1 MSDPTSQERSD
12 EWTADLR
19 VRLDEVID
27 GYRASL
33 HDSLDDVSEQ
43 EARFRLVPSKT
54 TLLGLLKHV
63 TYVEGVWF
71 DQAVTGR
78 SYAEIGI
85 PTTLDRSF
93 SLTRSDTIAS
103 VQAAHRQR
111 CELSRQT
118 MAALSLDDVVDGRGR
133 RLVWAIAAAC
143 TPRARTARRA
153 RRHPP
158 GADPRPTRPLT
169 RAQAELKQDRPPS
182 AGVG

>member
-1 MSDPTSQERSD
+1 MGDQNSEKRNDG
-12 EWTADLR
+12 WAADLR
-19 VRLDEVID
+19 ARLDELID

-33 HDSLDDVSEQ
+33 HDSLDGLNEQ

-85 PTTLDRSF
+85 PTTPDRSF
-93 SLTRSDTIAS
+93 SLTKRDTIAS

-111 CELSRQT
+111 CEMSRQT
-118 MAALSLDDVVDGRGR
+118 MAALSLDDVVDGRGD
-133 RLVWAIAAAC
+133 RLVWTLHLQVLRELAQHAGHADIL
-143 TPRARTARRA
+143 REQILDRRG
-153 RRHPP
+153 H
-158 GADPRPTRPLT
+158 
-169 RAQAELKQDRPPS
+169 
-182 AGVG
+182 

>member
-1 MSDPTSQERSD
+1 MGDQNSEQRNDG
-12 EWTADLR
+12 WAADLR
-19 VRLDEVID
+19 ARLDELID
-27 GYRASL
+27 GYRVSL
-33 HDSLDDVSEQ
+33 HDSLDDLNEQ

-85 PTTLDRSF
+85 PTTPDRSF
-93 SLTRSDTIAS
+93 SLTKRDTIAS

-118 MAALSLDDVVDGRGR
+118 MAALSLDDVVDGRGD
-133 RLVWAIAAAC
+133 RLVWTLHLQVLRELAQHAGHADIL
-143 TPRARTARRA
+143 REQILDRRG
-153 RRHPP
+153 H
-158 GADPRPTRPLT
+158 
-169 RAQAELKQDRPPS
+169 
-182 AGVG
+182 